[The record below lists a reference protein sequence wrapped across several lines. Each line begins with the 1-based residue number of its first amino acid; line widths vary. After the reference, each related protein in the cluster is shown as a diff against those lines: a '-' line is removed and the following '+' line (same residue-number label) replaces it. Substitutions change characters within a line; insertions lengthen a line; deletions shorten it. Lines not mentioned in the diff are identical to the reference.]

1 MDSPLLVCLSDL
13 LDVDENEF
21 QEFQEWLET
30 VNSDGL
36 TQVNNNFSAV
46 SRNKKKIKNYCVCL
60 PAKCIKNLKEDDDVR
75 CVWF

>member
-46 SRNKKKIKNYCVCL
+46 SRNKKKLRTIVC
-60 PAKCIKNLKEDDDVR
+60 AFQRNV
-75 CVWF
+75 

>member
-1 MDSPLLVCLSDL
+1 MDSPLLVCLGDL

-36 TQVNNNFSAV
+36 TQVNSNFSAV
-46 SRNKKKIKNYCVCL
+46 SRNIKKN
-60 PAKCIKNLKEDDDVR
+60 
-75 CVWF
+75 